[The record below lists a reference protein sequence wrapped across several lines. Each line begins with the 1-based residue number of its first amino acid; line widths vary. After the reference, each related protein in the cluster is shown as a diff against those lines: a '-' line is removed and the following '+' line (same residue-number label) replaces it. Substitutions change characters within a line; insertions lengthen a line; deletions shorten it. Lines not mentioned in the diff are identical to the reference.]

1 MAARLRA
8 LWDHP
13 AGLKTVFF
21 WAPTM
26 KWGLVFASI
35 ADMRKPADT
44 LSVPQTTAL
53 ATTGLIWSKFL
64 FCAPKSTANNANC
77 FTKPDTAFLLF
88 PSTIILHSSTFL
100 LPLRICINCQEWRHI
115 NGAKKMKRKYW
126 RLKTRRRVLS
136 SYLVGFIW
144 GFLLCD

>member
-35 ADMRKPADT
+35 ADMRKPAEHI
-44 LSVPQTTAL
+44 SVPQTTAL
-53 ATTGLIWSKFL
+53 ATTGLIWSKFW
-64 FCAPKSTANNANC
+64 FSH
-77 FTKPDTAFLLF
+77 
-88 PSTIILHSSTFL
+88 LHNSNLT
-100 LPLRICINCQEWRHI
+100 
-115 NGAKKMKRKYW
+115 
-126 RLKTRRRVLS
+126 
-136 SYLVGFIW
+136 
-144 GFLLCD
+144 